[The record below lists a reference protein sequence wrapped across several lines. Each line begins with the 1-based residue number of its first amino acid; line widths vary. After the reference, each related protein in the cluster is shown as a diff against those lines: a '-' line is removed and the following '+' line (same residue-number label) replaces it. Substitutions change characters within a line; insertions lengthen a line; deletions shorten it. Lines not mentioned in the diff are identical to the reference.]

1 MSVLFLIIH
10 RESGYGRGSKI
21 WKKVKKE
28 LEKRKVSF
36 RSFYTEYPGHAEALA
51 RQIATIQDYRLK
63 TVIGIG
69 GEGTINEIV
78 NGLSSFDKI
87 QMGFIYTG
95 SRNKSLTN
103 FSLSSDPKKAI
114 KHLFQRWNAP
124 LKGYYLGEYRVEGK
138 SGKNYFFNRVG
149 IGLDASIL
157 SQEKMV
163 VKIKSDLPILGHV
176 RFIVG
181 LLKVLWNY
189 ELFSISLEIDQEQ
202 PLEFDSVWFI
212 IVSNRSTTRDG
223 NLHVLII
230 KEAKRLKLLPL
241 LLLTK
246 VRNKTKNEFIEELS
260 CKEITVKTDSIR
272 LVHAD
277 GDVIGESPVIIKI
290 SESHKA
296 CIL

>member
-10 RESGYGRGSKI
+10 QESGYGRGSKI

-87 QMGFIYTG
+87 QMGFIYSG

-124 LKGYYLGEYRVEGK
+124 LNGYYLGEYRVEGK

-157 SQEKMV
+157 SQEK
-163 VKIKSDLPILGHV
+163 KEGKAKSGLPILGHV

-189 ELFSISLEIDQEQ
+189 EFFSISLETDQEQ
-202 PLEFDSVWFI
+202 PLAFDSVWFI
-212 IVSNRSTTRDG
+212 IVSNRSNRDG

-246 VRNKTKNEFIEELS
+246 ERNKTKNEFIEEIS
-260 CKEITVKTDSIR
+260 CKEITVKTDSTR

-296 CIL
+296 FIL